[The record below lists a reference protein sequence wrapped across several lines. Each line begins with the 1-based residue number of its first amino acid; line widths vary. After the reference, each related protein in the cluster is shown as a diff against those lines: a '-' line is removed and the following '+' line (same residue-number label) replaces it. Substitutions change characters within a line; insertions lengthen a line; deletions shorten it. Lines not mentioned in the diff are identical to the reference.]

1 MLDIRQRAVDFDQ
14 ARREANAAAALLEM
28 EGGSAAAAASK
39 VFDDTE
45 EQMDQAGGDGLR
57 GDAFAGMTGERMDL
71 DLLNKET
78 GLKDRQ
84 YRFLSIAVMG
94 LTSLNSGL

>member
-28 EGGSAAAAASK
+28 EGGSAAAAASMA
-39 VFDDTE
+39 FEDAE
-45 EQMDQAGGDGLR
+45 ERMDEAGGDKLR
-57 GDAFAGMTGERMDL
+57 GDAFAGMAGDRMDL

-78 GLKDRQ
+78 GLKDCQ
-84 YRFLSIAVMG
+84 YPCSSIAAEAGADVFH
-94 LTSLNSGL
+94 

>member
-28 EGGSAAAAASK
+28 EGGSAAVAASK
-39 VFDDTE
+39 AFEDVE
-45 EQMDQAGGDGLR
+45 ERMDEAGSDMLP
-57 GDAFAGMTGERMDL
+57 GDAFVGMSGDKMDL

-78 GLKDRQ
+78 GLKDCQ
-84 YRFLSIAVMG
+84 YLLSGIAAEAVAN
-94 LTSLNSGL
+94 LFE